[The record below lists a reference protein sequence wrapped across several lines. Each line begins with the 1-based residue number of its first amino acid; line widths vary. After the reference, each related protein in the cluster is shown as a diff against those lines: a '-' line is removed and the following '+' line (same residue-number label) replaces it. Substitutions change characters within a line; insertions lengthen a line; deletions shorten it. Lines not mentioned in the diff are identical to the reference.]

1 MTFAL
6 RLAAAVL
13 AVTAVAGARGAPDVT
28 TPGRMEPA
36 PEELVGVDVS
46 EHPNAALPLDL
57 PFTDENGRAVRLGD
71 YFDGRHPVVLNLGYY
86 RCPMLCGLVLD
97 GLVDTMKDLDWEAGA
112 EFRVVTVSIDPGE
125 TPTLAKA
132 KKQNTLRAYGRPGG
146 EGGWAFLTGSRESID
161 RLAETVGFGYR
172 YLPDRD
178 EYVHGAVL
186 FLITPDGRVSRYL
199 YGIANEPAT
208 FRMAL
213 LEASEGQIGTVVDRV
228 LLYCFHYDADEGRY
242 ALAARRLMRLGGGI
256 AVVVLGTMLFGF
268 WRREAKRRRPLR
280 TA

>member
-1 MTFAL
+1 
-6 RLAAAVL
+6 
-13 AVTAVAGARGAPDVT
+13 
-28 TPGRMEPA
+28 
-36 PEELVGVDVS
+36 
-46 EHPNAALPLDL
+46 
-57 PFTDENGRAVRLGD
+57 
-71 YFDGRHPVVLNLGYY
+71 
-86 RCPMLCGLVLD
+86 
-97 GLVDTMKDLDWEAGA
+97 
-112 EFRVVTVSIDPGE
+112 
-125 TPTLAKA
+125 
-132 KKQNTLRAYGRPGG
+132 
-146 EGGWAFLTGSRESID
+146 
-161 RLAETVGFGYR
+161 
-172 YLPDRD
+172 
-178 EYVHGAVL
+178 VL